1 MLCSYLQSRKNVLM
15 NGFNA
20 LVEKKDSTFKN

>member
-1 MLCSYLQSRKNVLM
+1 MLCSYLQSRKNALM
-15 NGFNA
+15 NVFNA